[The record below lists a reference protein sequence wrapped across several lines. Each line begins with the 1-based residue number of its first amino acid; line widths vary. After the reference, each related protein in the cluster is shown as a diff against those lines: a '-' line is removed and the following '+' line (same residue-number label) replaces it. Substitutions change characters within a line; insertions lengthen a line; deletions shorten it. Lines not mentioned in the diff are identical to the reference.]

1 MFCKN
6 CGKEINDKSKFCQFC
21 GEQVAENENTKADQ
35 LRSFHYEKREY
46 NRAALKQEAK
56 NVLKKNNNF

>member
-21 GEQVAENENTKADQ
+21 GEQTTENENTEADQ
-35 LRSFHYEKREY
+35 LRSFHY
-46 NRAALKQEAK
+46 
-56 NVLKKNNNF
+56 KKESIIGLL